1 MNKWGCRIGLIS
13 AGFFALSLSFE
24 MHASWAVEREEL
36 GQVLKIMPPN
46 GPAEQYGNVVM
57 RRSSKKSG
65 MPPVVFPHWSHRG
78 RYTCRV
84 CHSELEFAM
93 RSGGS
98 GITRGKYLAGKF
110 CGACHNGTTA
120 FSVRDEEPRQCDR
133 CHMKDTAALNKR
145 FRSFAAGLPAT
156 SFGNRIDW
164 GAALAEGL
172 IAPQK
177 TLSGGTLLIKTPEAL
192 QKPLDLGTSAPRSSV
207 AFSHGEHLS
216 EMDCSICHP
225 DIFNIKKKGTRL
237 FSMEINIYGQFCG
250 VCHMRVAFPMNDCR
264 RCHMGMGKN
273 SSGY

>member
-1 MNKWGCRIGLIS
+1 MNDRGFRTGVIS
-13 AGFFALSLSFE
+13 AAILVLTLSFE
-24 MHASWAVEREEL
+24 MHASWGIEREEL

-46 GPAEQYGNVVM
+46 GPAEEYGNVVM

-65 MPPVVFPHWSHRG
+65 MPPVVFPHWSHRS
-78 RYTCRV
+78 RYACRV
-84 CHSELEFAM
+84 CHAEMEFAM

-98 GITRGKYLAGKF
+98 GITREKYLAGKF
-110 CGACHNGTTA
+110 CGACHNGTIA
-120 FSVRDEEPRQCDR
+120 FDVKDGQSRQCDR
-133 CHMKDTAALNKR
+133 CHIKDMTALNNR
-145 FRSFAAGLPAT
+145 FRNFAAGLPAT

-177 TLSGGTLLIKTPEAL
+177 TLSGGTSLIKTPETL

-207 AFSHGEHLS
+207 SFSHREHLA

-237 FSMEINIYGQFCG
+237 FSMEINVYGQFCG

-264 RCHMGMGKN
+264 RCHRGMGN
-273 SSGY
+273 VSSGF

>member
-1 MNKWGCRIGLIS
+1 MNNWGCRIGLIS
-13 AGFFALSLSFE
+13 AGLFALSLSFE

-57 RRSSKKSG
+57 RRSSKKTG
-65 MPPVVFPHWSHRG
+65 MPPVVFPHWSHRA

-84 CHSELEFAM
+84 CHIELEFAM

-110 CGACHNGTTA
+110 CGACHNGTKA

-133 CHMKDTAALNKR
+133 CHMKDAAALNKR
-145 FRSFAAGLPAT
+145 FQSFAAGLPAT

-164 GAALAEGL
+164 GAALTDGL
-172 IAPQK
+172 IAPQN
-177 TLSGGTLLIKTPEAL
+177 TLSGGTSLIKTPEAL

-207 AFSHGEHLS
+207 AFSHGEHLA

-264 RCHMGMGKN
+264 RCHRGMGN
-273 SSGY
+273 VSSGF

>member
-1 MNKWGCRIGLIS
+1 MSKWGCRLGLIS
-13 AGFFALSLSFE
+13 AGLITLSLSFG
-24 MHASWAVEREEL
+24 MQASWAVEREEL
-36 GQVLKIMPPN
+36 GQVLKIMPSN

-57 RRSSKKSG
+57 RRSIKKSG
-65 MPPVVFPHWSHRG
+65 MPPVVFPHWSHRA

-84 CHSELEFAM
+84 CHIELEFAM

-98 GITRGKYLAGKF
+98 GITRGKYPAGKF
-110 CGACHNGTTA
+110 CGACHNGITA
-120 FSVRDEEPRQCDR
+120 FSVKDEEPRQCDR

-156 SFGNRIDW
+156 SSGNRIDW

-172 IAPQK
+172 IAPQN

-264 RCHMGMGKN
+264 RCHLGMGKN